1 MAGRQVKLQ
10 GHLKKLVEIYKKET
24 PGVIESLGIGS
35 SIAQSIDDNITQQLD
50 DIRKRLEALEQNK
63 GFVDIS
69 ETLQGLAV
77 KLVND
82 YTNLL
87 QNAMREGMKG
97 VTPDLTPVKRQMF
110 QNVSKIF
117 DEIAADMMESVDDT
131 RLRQMGRQQTAENLT
146 SVPGYK
152 RLQSWVRNG

>member
-1 MAGRQVKLQ
+1 MAERQMKWQ
-10 GHLKKLVEIYKKET
+10 GHLKELAKIFEKST
-24 PGVIESLGIGS
+24 PGMVESFGIGS
-35 SIAQSIDDNITQQLD
+35 SIAQSIDNDITQQLD
-50 DIRKRLEALEQNK
+50 DIRNRLEKLEQNK

-69 ETLQGLAV
+69 DTLQGLAV

-87 QNAMREGMKG
+87 QNAIREGMKG
-97 VTPDLTPVKRQMF
+97 TVPDLTQVKRQMF
-110 QNVSKIF
+110 KNISSVF
-117 DEIAADMMESVDDT
+117 DEITADMMDTVDDT

-146 SVPGYK
+146 NFPGYK